1 VAVTIVYETHSIT
14 TDNEAGIA
22 TGWLPG
28 ELSPRGRALAAD
40 LGVRRRDDGIAAVFT
55 SDLRRAVQT
64 AEIAFTASGVPIY
77 QDARLRECDYGDWNG
92 MPVTRLAAE
101 RSRHIDVPW
110 PGGQS
115 YRQVVDQTRDFL
127 RDLTAALDGAR
138 VLVIAHSANRWA
150 LDLLIGGVALEDSV
164 DAPFEWR
171 EGWYYTVSAA
181 GLARPGGRITTPR
194 LELSPLTVGDAD
206 EMVEVLADPALY
218 VFVGGEP
225 PSLDA
230 LRVRYARLV
239 VGHSPDGE
247 QEWLNWIVRDSGG
260 HAVGTVQATVVDG
273 GRRAEIAWVIG
284 TPWQGRG
291 YASEAAEA
299 LVGWL
304 GARGARRVDAHVH
317 PGHHASIRVAAR
329 TGLRPTDQFDD
340 GERLYVRE
348 ITPPAPGERPAP
360 A

>member
-1 VAVTIVYETHSIT
+1 MAVTIVYETHSIT

-64 AEIAFTASGVPIY
+64 AEIAFTGSEIPVF
-77 QDARLRECDYGDWNG
+77 QDARLRECDYGDRNG
-92 MPVTRLAAE
+92 MPVARLAAE
-101 RSRHIDVPW
+101 RSRHIEVPW

-127 RDLTAALDGAR
+127 RDLTAAWDGSR

-150 LDLLIGGVALEDSV
+150 LDLLAGGVALDHSV
-164 DAPFEWR
+164 DAPFDWR
-171 EGWYYTVSAA
+171 DGWYYTVSAA
-181 GLARPGGRITTPR
+181 DVARPEGRITTPR
-194 LELSPLTVGDAD
+194 LALSPLTVDDAD
-206 EMVEVLADPALY
+206 EMTEVLADPALY
-218 VFVGGEP
+218 VFIGGEP
-225 PSLDA
+225 PTRDA
-230 LRVRYARLV
+230 LRARYARLA
-239 VGHSPDGE
+239 VGRSPDGA
-247 QEWLNWIVRDSGG
+247 QEWLNWVVRDSDG

-273 GRRAEIAWVIG
+273 GHRAEIAWVIG
-284 TPWQGRG
+284 TAWQGRG

-299 LVGWL
+299 LAGWL
-304 GARGARRVDAHVH
+304 GARGAHRIEAHVH
-317 PGHHASIRVAAR
+317 PDHHGSIKVAVR
-329 TGLRPTDQFDD
+329 TGLRPTDRFDD

-348 ITPPAPGERPAP
+348 DHPAHS
-360 A
+360 